1 MLRQTHNKVGWGR
14 CYQRWCPRGHIWD
27 VMLVLRK
34 GNIEKKLSVLCTIIM
49 VHNVRQV
56 LTGWSTVY
64 WALILLG
71 LALCFPS
78 ASVSSVFVAL
88 YIYLTKFLL
97 TVHPSL
103 YFLVSW
109 AWWDWPLIWLTNH
122 RPSVLWHYWLGNLT
136 CKIVP
141 EMTYKC
147 VEWDVKPYY
156 TILYRRQTNTD

>member
-1 MLRQTHNKVGWGR
+1 
-14 CYQRWCPRGHIWD
+14 
-27 VMLVLRK
+27 MLVLRK

-103 YFLVSW
+103 YFLVS
-109 AWWDWPLIWLTNH
+109 
-122 RPSVLWHYWLGNLT
+122 
-136 CKIVP
+136 
-141 EMTYKC
+141 
-147 VEWDVKPYY
+147 
-156 TILYRRQTNTD
+156 